1 MLAFGKYPEVPL
13 AYAQARRDEVRKLLA
28 NNVNP
33 IENKKAV
40 KLEQEAIPFEVV
52 TRYWHGRDQ
61 KWSESHSARVL

>member
-1 MLAFGKYPEVPL
+1 MLAFGKYHEVPL

-52 TRYWHGRDQ
+52 TRY
-61 KWSESHSARVL
+61 